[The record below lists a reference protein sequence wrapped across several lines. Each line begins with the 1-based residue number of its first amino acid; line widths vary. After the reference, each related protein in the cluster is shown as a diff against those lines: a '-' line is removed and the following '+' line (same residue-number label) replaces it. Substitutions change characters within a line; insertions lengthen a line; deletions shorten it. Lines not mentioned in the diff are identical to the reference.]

1 MSLTSFQDLLDASHQ
16 QPEPQRLLF
25 VFVSVELP
33 EAATDDQRE
42 RFSAREGGTLSPSLC
57 VDKAPSQIANF
68 DALVEESAT
77 TGKDWDIVFVASMS
91 GRAGLAPNTDEAAQ
105 PLRFMVNAINNG
117 RVAEFA
123 AFDRAGEPL
132 QFT

>member
-68 DALVEESAT
+68 DALV
-77 TGKDWDIVFVASMS
+77 GWIQSMS
-91 GRAGLAPNTDEAAQ
+91 STYGVEASDLSADRAEGVGV
-105 PLRFMVNAINNG
+105 VNA
-117 RVAEFA
+117 RVT
-123 AFDRAGEPL
+123 L
-132 QFT
+132 QDSP